1 MLLIKDSVL
10 DLPKDLKNTFLMGKM
25 EKRPANLR
33 KLLEKKKNHNSP
45 APSLLEVQVVGE
57 GSAVARKKILTGGPG
72 SRRFDFKLFT
82 FEVGLVAPRKSH
94 IAQIVFLHRNCCPF
108 LSRVTFHRMTRIS
121 GCTFSGLLFFGVES

>member
-25 EKRPANLR
+25 EKRPVNLR

-57 GSAVARKKILTGGPG
+57 GSAEAKKKILTGGPG
-72 SRRFDFKLFT
+72 SRR
-82 FEVGLVAPRKSH
+82 
-94 IAQIVFLHRNCCPF
+94 
-108 LSRVTFHRMTRIS
+108 VTFHGMTRIS

>member
-1 MLLIKDSVL
+1 MQDVPHAGQAALCLQ
-10 DLPKDLKNTFLMGKM
+10 
-25 EKRPANLR
+25 
-33 KLLEKKKNHNSP
+33 NHNSL

-82 FEVGLVAPRKSH
+82 FEVGLVALRKAH
-94 IAQIVFLHRNCCPF
+94 IAQRNCICTQKLCPF
-108 LSRVTFHRMTRIS
+108 LSRVTFHGMTRIS